1 MAHQFT
7 STEIAL
13 IVALGVIEFGLLAAA
28 WIVLFRTPT
37 ARLTLP
43 KWAWAVLCV
52 VQFVGPIAFFAV
64 GRKPQQV
71 ADTAPHPD
79 GASTT
84 ARVVDDLYGD
94 R

>member
-1 MAHQFT
+1 MANQFT
-7 STEIAL
+7 TTEILLIAAL
-13 IVALGVIEFGLLAAA
+13 AVVEFGLLISA
-28 WIVLFRTPT
+28 WIVLFRTPN

-43 KWAWAVLCV
+43 KWIWALICV

-64 GRKPQQV
+64 GRKPKPV
-71 ADTAPHPD
+71 IETAPHPD
-79 GASTT
+79 AASTT